1 MSDELSKLERQ
12 LWQATAPDAATD
24 APLDDETALLREGW
38 LAFGQLLEDARPSS
52 DEPFELRPMPRRGS
66 FARRKLVLAVAVAA
80 SLLVAATLA
89 WQLGGSWLPVGPLPA
104 TEQIAR
110 PNTEQPNSERRAPVV
125 EEPQTELAA
134 DELKWDDSLDEQIVS
149 IGREVVRV
157 QQDWNGLGNAF
168 STVDYGLGQIEQDM
182 EDNTL

>member
-12 LWQATAPDAATD
+12 LRQATAPDAATD
-24 APLDDETALLREGW
+24 APLDDETASLREGW
-38 LAFGQLLEDARPSS
+38 LAFGQLLKNAQPSS

-80 SLLVAATLA
+80 SLLVVATLA
-89 WQLGGSWLPVGPLPA
+89 WQLAGSWILVGPLPA
-104 TEQIAR
+104 TEEIAL
-110 PNTEQPNSERRAPVV
+110 PNTEQPNTEQPAPVV

-134 DELKWDDSLDEQIVS
+134 DELKWDDSLDEQIAS
-149 IGREVVRV
+149 IGQEVVRV
-157 QQDWNGLGNAF
+157 QQDWYSLGNAF
-168 STVDYGLGQIEQDM
+168 STVDYGLEQIEQDM